1 MIRINPYEIMLLIE
15 PEVAEERHTEIIERT
30 KATVTGAGGTWDGV
44 DPWGKRKLAYEI
56 NHHTDAFYYVLT
68 FDAPAAA
75 LEEAS
80 RVLRITDGVLRFMA
94 IARTARRTS
103 AAPAEPAE
111 AAATA

>member
-1 MIRINPYEIMLLIE
+1 MVRINPYEIMLLIE
-15 PEVAEERHTEIIERT
+15 PEVAEERHTEIIERI
-30 KATVTGAGGTWDGV
+30 KATVTGAGGTWHGV

-75 LEEAS
+75 LEEAT

-94 IARTARRTS
+94 VAKPPARAT
-103 AAPAEPAE
+103 APAEEAE
-111 AAATA
+111 ATA